1 MDLPV
6 SEQYRLVAKRWVE
19 KDGAARLMEETKT
32 SVLAKL
38 ISELEDMP
46 YNRAEASVKASPE
59 WREFL
64 EQMVQMRTDALLLKC
79 QMEYLRMRFSEQ
91 QSSEASRRAEMK
103 L

>member
-1 MDLPV
+1 
-6 SEQYRLVAKRWVE
+6 
-19 KDGAARLMEETKT
+19 MEETKT

>member
-1 MDLPV
+1 MDLPI